1 MVRDVIVFITLAL
14 LIFFSADLY
23 ADPEPLPPDPDIL
36 ILVEQLSADTLF
48 RDVSAM
54 VDFYTRH
61 TYSDT
66 VSATTGIGA
75 ARSWVRDRFIQTGSN
90 ISFYPWAGYWS
101 GQPWSCYNV
110 KGLNGEET
118 PQNPLIVLG
127 GHLDSRTVS
136 SSNVTG
142 FAPGADDDA
151 SGVAAQL
158 EISRLISAEPLNL
171 TVSMNAFTG
180 EEQGLLG
187 ATAYANQLNSGGYS
201 VKAMLNMDMIGH
213 IVHPTG
219 AVDSTT
225 LRCFSGPPHTSSSRQ
240 LARYVKWVG
249 EAYSDGLT
257 VNLIN
262 ALDRPGRSGDHAA
275 FYNQGFPAVRIM
287 ETAEDV
293 AYQHG
298 NNDIPGNMSFSYAGK
313 IARLVLGVTL
323 AIAKSENVEFPA
335 PEVTNSGTG
344 ESLIISWPDSL
355 TPPPGGLWYVAYR
368 PSDSLYWED
377 VAWTELQPP
386 FELTGLTEGV
396 EYAVSIS
403 FSDEDGVPALF
414 GLESMGTP
422 LGAIPPENF
431 ESTSTPD
438 GVRLNWDAR
447 PEPNIREYIIE
458 RDTYTSAFTEV
469 AVIPH
474 PGEEW
479 FDDDLLGSTLY
490 FYRIKTRT
498 TEGVTGPPGDIV
510 KGRLATHSAGI
521 MIFDATPD
529 GTGPPSAPTDE
540 EVDNFYYDT
549 IGWSW
554 VIDEQWDRA
563 DSMAVGVELS
573 DADMAD
579 NELVFVHIDALFAS
593 IAEDT
598 TAFRKYLQ
606 NGGKLFITGWRMSSS
621 VCGLTGYEHSLGQGD
636 FLYDLAGIDS
646 IRVAT
651 NFDDN
656 FIGSI
661 GLLNYGDVDFD
672 HQSYPYWNNVLPFND
687 AIWTENLPEHVEVI
701 SEFRANLPISEFYG
715 RPVALQDSSHVPN
728 WVLVDMPL
736 YYMDYFEAYGF
747 IEQVLEAMDA
757 PWNGVDP
764 LPGNEA
770 PNGFR
775 LYPPYPN
782 PTNSSVSIDFFV
794 PHTGKL
800 KLAIYN
806 VEGKLVDELCSGSFI
821 RGEQQV
827 NFNAEG
833 LTSGIYFI
841 AMEAGDFKSV
851 RKLAVLK

>member
-1 MVRDVIVFITLAL
+1 MRDVIVFITLVL
-14 LIFFSADLY
+14 LVFLAAELY
-23 ADPEPLPPDPDIL
+23 ADPAPLPPDPDIL
-36 ILVEQLSADTLF
+36 MLVQQLSADTLY

-66 VSATTGIGA
+66 VSLTTGIGA
-75 ARSWVRDRFIQTGSN
+75 ARSWVRGRFIQAGADASL
-90 ISFYPWAGYWS
+90 YPWSGFWS

-110 KGLNGEET
+110 KGLIGEEN
-118 PQNPLIVLG
+118 PQNPMVVLG
-127 GHLDSRTVS
+127 GHLDSRTYS

-158 EISRLISAEPLNL
+158 EISRIIASEPLNH

-187 ATAYANQLNSGGYS
+187 ATAYANQLNSGGYRL
-201 VKAMLNMDMIGH
+201 KAMLNMDMIGH

-225 LRCFSGPPHTSSSRQ
+225 LRCFSGPPHTGSSRQ

-262 ALDRPGRSGDHAA
+262 ALDRPGRSGDHVA
-275 FYNQGFPAVRIM
+275 FYNNGFPAVRIM

-298 NNDIPGNMSFSYAGK
+298 DLDIPENMSFSYAGK
-313 IARLVLGVTL
+313 ISRLVAGVTL
-323 AIAKSENVEFPA
+323 AIAKSEDIDIPA

-344 ESLIISWPDSL
+344 ESLVISWPDSL
-355 TPPPGGLWYVAYR
+355 TPPPGGVVYIAYR
-368 PSDSLYWED
+368 ISDSLYWED
-377 VAWTELQPP
+377 IVSTDLQPP
-386 FELTGLTEGV
+386 FELNGLTTGV
-396 EYAVSIS
+396 EYAISIS
-403 FSDEDGVPALF
+403 ISDENGVPSLF
-414 GLESMGTP
+414 SLEFMGTP
-422 LGAIPPENF
+422 MGAQPPENF

-438 GVRLNWDAR
+438 GVQLNWDAR

-479 FDDDLLGSTLY
+479 FDDGLTGSTLY

-498 TEGVTGPPGDIV
+498 IEGVTGPPGDIV
-510 KGRLATHSAGI
+510 KGRNATHSAGI

-540 EVDNFYYDT
+540 EVDNFYLDV
-549 IGWSW
+549 IGFAWA
-554 VIDEQWDRA
+554 IDEQWDRA
-563 DSMAVGVELS
+563 DSLAAGNKIS

-579 NELVFVHIDALFAS
+579 NAVVFVHIDALFAS
-593 IAEDT
+593 MAEDT
-598 TAFRKYLQ
+598 IAFRKYLQ
-606 NGGKLFITGWRMSSS
+606 NGGKVFFTGWRLSKSL
-621 VCGLTGYEHSLGQGD
+621 CGLNGYEHSLGPGD
-636 FLYDLAGIDS
+636 FLYYLAGIDS

-651 NFDDN
+651 DFDDN
-656 FIGSI
+656 LIGGI
-661 GLLNYGDVDFD
+661 GQSGFYNVDFD
-672 HQSYPYWNNVLPFND
+672 HQSYPYWNSVLPFND
-687 AIWTENLPEHVEVI
+687 AIWTDNLPEHVEVI

-715 RPVALQDSSHVPN
+715 RPVALQDTSQVPK
-728 WVLVDMPL
+728 WILMDMPL
-736 YYMDYFEAYGF
+736 YYMEWQQATGF
-747 IEQVLEAMDA
+747 IEQVLEVMEA
-757 PWNGVDP
+757 PWNDVDHQSA
-764 LPGNEA
+764 NDA
-770 PNGFR
+770 PHSFK

-782 PTNSSVSIDFFV
+782 PSNSSVSIDFHV
-794 PHTGKL
+794 PRRGMLDLT
-800 KLAIYN
+800 IYN
-806 VEGKLVDELCSGSFI
+806 VEGKI
-821 RGEQQV
+821 V
-827 NFNAEG
+827 NQIISDIYNAGNYSENIDAEDIS
-833 LTSGIYFI
+833 SGIYFI
-841 AMEAGDFKSV
+841 QLQVGDFRSV
-851 RKLAVLK
+851 KKLVILK